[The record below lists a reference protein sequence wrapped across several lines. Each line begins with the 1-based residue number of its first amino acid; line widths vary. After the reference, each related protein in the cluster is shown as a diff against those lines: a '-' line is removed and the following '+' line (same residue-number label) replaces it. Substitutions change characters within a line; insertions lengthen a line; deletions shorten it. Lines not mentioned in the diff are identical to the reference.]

1 MAIRGDHVSR
11 SVRRR
16 LFALS
21 LPETA
26 AQQCDNFLLNLG
38 IVQQAQKGLFE
49 SLVLLGLLISSSV
62 WVRFSTAPLCTSI
75 KIPIYQYVGFYFPTL
90 TRYGK
95 RRVGI
100 GWGVQW

>member
-1 MAIRGDHVSR
+1 MSR

-75 KIPIYQYVGFYFPTL
+75 VS
-90 TRYGK
+90 RASAV
-95 RRVGI
+95 R
-100 GWGVQW
+100 